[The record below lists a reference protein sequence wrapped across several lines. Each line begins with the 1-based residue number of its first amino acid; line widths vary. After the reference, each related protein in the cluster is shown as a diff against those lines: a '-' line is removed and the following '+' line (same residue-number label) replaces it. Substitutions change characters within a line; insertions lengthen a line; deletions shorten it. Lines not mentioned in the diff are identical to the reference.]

1 MQGDRLR
8 MKMVK
13 RINRI
18 SLVLL
23 LIAALVASF
32 FDWKKFPAGILV
44 GGALALANLK
54 GIQWGI
60 QGITDP
66 EIARQLKGRIIFFS
80 LFRLLILFIILAILL
95 YLRLVNIWAIMIGL
109 TIVFVIIMIEG
120 LREAKFL

>member
-1 MQGDRLR
+1 
-8 MKMVK
+8 MKMIK

-66 EIARQLKGRIIFFS
+66 EIASQLKGRIIFFS

-109 TIVFVIIMIEG
+109 TIVFVTIMIEG

>member
-8 MKMVK
+8 MKMIK

-32 FDWKKFPAGILV
+32 FDWKKFPTGILV

-60 QGITDP
+60 QGITNP

-109 TIVFVIIMIEG
+109 TIVFVTIMIEG